1 MLPYTQEK
9 RHAEEWCKK
18 YADAGHGCI
27 AARWGGKLLSSL
39 NPVLPSTDRSRDRP
53 SCVSDLRAAF
63 IGDP

>member
-27 AARWGGKLLSSL
+27 AARWGGKLLSPL
-39 NPVLPSTDRSRDRP
+39 NPVLPSTDRSRDRRG
-53 SCVSDLRAAF
+53 CR
-63 IGDP
+63 

>member
-39 NPVLPSTDRSRDRP
+39 NPVLPSTDRSRDRRG
-53 SCVSDLRAAF
+53 CR
-63 IGDP
+63 

>member
-27 AARWGGKLLSSL
+27 AARWGGKLLSILCSL
-39 NPVLPSTDRSRDRP
+39 PETAPVAFPISELLS
-53 SCVSDLRAAF
+53 SD
-63 IGDP
+63 DP